1 MSHSSAGRKAQPPR
15 YRFRTE
21 AYEQF
26 QLIHVNQGELH
37 CSDASGKV
45 LLKPGGV
52 ALLREGSAFT
62 LWTEQIGYAGVF
74 LIAAGTE
81 RPELRGT
88 ASAFQGSAG
97 TRQLAGLMAAE
108 AAAFGPG
115 TSDLLLNLGWA
126 LTWLAI
132 RLDQR
137 RHASRGE
144 EAGAQVAE
152 TARQVL
158 EASIYT
164 GQGARK
170 VLSSLGLSYRQLSRY
185 FLQTHG
191 VSPKQYQLHA
201 RLREAERLLRNT
213 KHSVTEIAFELGYS
227 SSQHF
232 ATHFTAHAKCSP
244 TEFRKRKCET
254 AQLKENRAL

>member
-1 MSHSSAGRKAQPPR
+1 MSHSNAGRKAQPPH

-37 CSDASGKV
+37 YADADGEV

-52 ALLREGSAFT
+52 ALLREGSTFT
-62 LWTEQIGYAGVF
+62 LWTERIGYTGVF
-74 LIAAGTE
+74 LIAAGME
-81 RPELRGT
+81 QPELRG
-88 ASAFQGSAG
+88 ASSAFQGSAG

-108 AAAFGPG
+108 AAAPGPG
-115 TSDLLLNLGWA
+115 TADLLQNLGWA
-126 LTWLAI
+126 LTWLAL

-137 RHASRGE
+137 RQTKRGE

-152 TARQVL
+152 TARQAL

-185 FLQTHG
+185 FLQAHG
-191 VSPKQYQLHA
+191 VSPKQYQLQA

-232 ATHFTAHAKCSP
+232 ATHFTAHAGCSP
-244 TEFRKRKCET
+244 TEFR
-254 AQLKENRAL
+254 N